1 MTYRNET
8 VKKNPNAFNPA
19 GSIYVSTRSALRR
32 IPCQRGALLLNL
44 IVGMVAVG
52 LLGAGMIYFTT
63 TSTYGELFANRQARA
78 YYVAEAGGQL
88 AIKLLNENKTSTT
101 YLPPDGAYKLGSNGS
116 DGEFSLTSTS
126 DNTDP
131 DMPRVKVISLG
142 VVHKGTW
149 LEAKKKITYK
159 IPRSNPT
166 AALDGTTDIF
176 FDNGLNDVEDDPTWE
191 LVEGL
196 NSNLTYKNG
205 ELLIKSS
212 VKELVAVLAVQ
223 PEAVDLVTARTNSGE
238 LLSYEVQVKVKL
250 DIEGNKGKF
259 FAAGITFRMD
269 TDRNHAYGVSFFRAI
284 ADNKDMP
291 NWFADNFG
299 TSFQTLRNGN
309 SYIVLW
315 EKSSSTGKYELIDYT
330 LAQPY
335 GFAVDSWTTFVL
347 NLREECNPQPVSPE
361 VCTGSRQNRIQIYAA
376 SSSVYPKGTINWS
389 YASNTNFK
397 LVTWNSGLSAII
409 DDTWTTGYWST
420 ITAPYPEEVGIHA
433 YYDQPSSND
442 QYFADFAMRGE
453 GLGGSGGY
461 QY

>member
-1 MTYRNET
+1 M
-8 VKKNPNAFNPA
+8 KKNPNAFNPA
-19 GSIYVSTRSALRR
+19 GSIYVSTHSALRR

-78 YYVAEAGGQL
+78 YYVAEAGGRL

-101 YLPPDGAYKLGSNGS
+101 YLPPDGTYKLGSNGS

-131 DMPRVKVISLG
+131 DMPRVKVISTG
-142 VVHKGTW
+142 IVHKGTW

-159 IPRSNPT
+159 ILRSNPT

-176 FDNGLNDVEDDPTWE
+176 FDNGLNDINNDPTWQ
-191 LVEGL
+191 LIEGDRA
-196 NSNLTYKNG
+196 NLTYKDG
-205 ELLIKSS
+205 ELLIKSD
-212 VKELVAVLAVQ
+212 VKELVAILAVK
-223 PEAVDLVTARTNSGE
+223 PAAIDLVTARTNSGD

-250 DIEGNKGKF
+250 AIEGNKGDF

-269 TDRNHAYGVSFFRAI
+269 TARNHAYGVSFFRAI
-284 ADNKDMP
+284 ADGKNVTEPD
-291 NWFADNFG
+291 WFNNFG
-299 TSFQTLRNGN
+299 TSFQVLRNGN

-315 EKSSSTGKYELIDYT
+315 EKSTTTGKYELIDYV

-335 GFAVDSWTTFVL
+335 GFAVDIWTTFVL

-361 VCTGSRQNRIQIYAA
+361 VCTGARQNRIQIYTA

-433 YYDQPSSND
+433 YYDQPSSQD

-453 GLGGSGGY
+453 GLGGNGGY

>member
-1 MTYRNET
+1 M
-8 VKKNPNAFNPA
+8 
-19 GSIYVSTRSALRR
+19 RSALHGGTG
-32 IPCQRGALLLNL
+32 QRGALLLSL
-44 IVGMVAVG
+44 IVGMVVTG

-88 AIKLLNENKTSTT
+88 AIKLLDENKTNTT
-101 YLPPDGAYKLGSNGS
+101 YLPPNGTYKLGANGV
-116 DGEFSLTSTS
+116 DGEFEMSSTDDTS
-126 DNTDP
+126 DP
-131 DMPRVKVISLG
+131 DMPRVKVISTG
-142 VVHKGTW
+142 IVHRGTW
-149 LEAKKKITYK
+149 LEARKTITFK

-166 AALDGTTDIF
+166 AALDGTTDIL
-176 FDNGLNDVEDDPTWE
+176 FDSGLNDIDDDPTWE

-196 NSNLTYKNG
+196 SSNLTYKKG
-205 ELLIKSS
+205 ELLIQTKNA
-212 VKELVAVLAVQ
+212 ELVAVLAVK
-223 PEAVDLVTARTNSGE
+223 PAAIDLVTARTNSGE

-269 TDRNHAYGVSFFRAI
+269 TARDHAYGVSFFRAI
-284 ADNKDMP
+284 ADGKNVTEPD
-291 NWFADNFG
+291 WFNNNFG
-299 TSFQTLRNGN
+299 TSFQILRDGN

-315 EKSSSTGKYELIDYT
+315 EKSSTTGKYELIDYV

-335 GFAVDSWTTFVL
+335 GFAIDTWTTFVL
-347 NLREECNPQPVSPE
+347 NLREECNPEPVSPQ
-361 VCTGSRQNRIQIYAA
+361 VCTGARQNRIQIYTA

-397 LVTWNSGLSAII
+397 VVTWNSGLPEIL

>member
-1 MTYRNET
+1 M
-8 VKKNPNAFNPA
+8 KKNNPNTFNSA
-19 GSIYVSTRSALRR
+19 GSIHVLVRSALHGGTG
-32 IPCQRGALLLNL
+32 QRGALLLSL
-44 IVGMVAVG
+44 IVGMVVTG

-88 AIKLLNENKTSTT
+88 AIKLLDENKTNTT
-101 YLPPDGAYKLGSNGS
+101 YLPPNGTYKLGANGV
-116 DGEFSLTSTS
+116 DGEFEMSSTDDTS
-126 DNTDP
+126 DP
-131 DMPRVKVISLG
+131 DMPRVKVISTG
-142 VVHKGTW
+142 IVHRGTW
-149 LEAKKKITYK
+149 LEARKTITFK

-166 AALDGTTDIF
+166 AALDGTTDIL
-176 FDNGLNDVEDDPTWE
+176 FDSGLNDIDDDPTWE

-196 NSNLTYKNG
+196 NSNLTYSNG

-269 TDRNHAYGVSFFRAI
+269 TARNHAYGVSFFRAV
-284 ADNKDMP
+284 ADNKDVP
-291 NWFADNFG
+291 KWFTDNFG
-299 TSFQTLRNGN
+299 SSFQVLRNGN

-361 VCTGSRQNRIQIYAA
+361 VCTGSRQNRIQIYTA

-397 LVTWNSGLSAII
+397 LVTWNSGLPEIL

>member
-1 MTYRNET
+1 MMMGI
-8 VKKNPNAFNPA
+8 FNFKYNRERVTIGRIKSFSKQRILSQH
-19 GSIYVSTRSALRR
+19 GSVLIS
-32 IPCQRGALLLNL
+32 I
-44 IVGMVAVG
+44 IVGTVIIGILGVG
-52 LLGAGMIYFTT
+52 IISFTT
-63 TSTYGELFANRQARA
+63 TSTYGELFANRQVRA
-78 YYVAEAGGQL
+78 YYMAEAGGQY
-88 AIKLLNENKTSTT
+88 AIKLLNENKSNTS
-101 YLPPDGAYKLGSNGS
+101 YLPPNGTYKLGPNGS

-131 DMPRVKVISLG
+131 DMPRVKVVSVG

-149 LEAKKKITYK
+149 LESKKKITYK
-159 IPRSNPT
+159 IPRANPT
-166 AALDGTTDIF
+166 AGLDGTTDIL
-176 FDNGLNDVEDDPTWE
+176 FDNGLNNVEDDPTWE

-196 NSNLTYKNG
+196 NSNLTYSNG

-223 PEAVDLVTARTNSGE
+223 PEAIDHVTARTNSGE

-250 DIEGNKGKF
+250 DIEGQKGKF

-269 TDRNHAYGVSFFRAI
+269 TDRNHAYGVSFFRAV
-284 ADNKDMP
+284 ADNKDVP
-291 NWFADNFG
+291 TWFTDNFG
-299 TSFQTLRNGN
+299 ASFQTLRNGN

-315 EKSSSTGKYELIDYT
+315 EKNSSTGKYELIDYT

-361 VCTGSRQNRIQIYAA
+361 VCTGSRQNRIQIYTA

-409 DDTWTTGYWST
+409 DNTWTTGYWST
-420 ITAPYPEEVGIHA
+420 IAAPYPEEVGIHA

-442 QYFADFAMRGE
+442 QYFTDFAMRGE